1 MNSIILTAKSNLI
14 DKGAWEELRRL
25 ETKIDTINERT
36 KNHTLDISQLRK
48 QMKGGLKKIWIRKY

>member
-36 KNHTLDISQLRK
+36 KTHTLDISQLRK
-48 QMKGGLKKIWIRKY
+48 QMKGGLKKI